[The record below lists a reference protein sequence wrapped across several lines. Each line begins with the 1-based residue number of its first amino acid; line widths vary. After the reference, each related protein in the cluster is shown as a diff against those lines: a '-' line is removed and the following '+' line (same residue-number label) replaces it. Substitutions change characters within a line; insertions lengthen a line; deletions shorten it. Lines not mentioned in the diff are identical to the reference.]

1 MRSVGVASMLRR
13 PLRPRAPVR
22 RATSVV
28 VTGDWGSGTGTGLFR
43 FPASTFR
50 LPKMHSPST
59 RFQLLLRLLVD
70 VHWLS
75 DPGSGSQGLN
85 LRYARGARKSTWRER
100 QQWWR

>member
-1 MRSVGVASMLRR
+1 
-13 PLRPRAPVR
+13 
-22 RATSVV
+22 
-28 VTGDWGSGTGTGLFR
+28 
-43 FPASTFR
+43 
-50 LPKMHSPST
+50 MHSPST

-100 QQWWR
+100 QQWWRESAVLWRRGAAQAGDRFHRAGRSL